1 MREGVTGERLPTW
14 SGVSYF
20 IHVMIDA
27 QSRQFITQAI
37 TAAAA
42 QKDRLFHPRR
52 SSALSNCAVYTLCLS
67 TSHPQLVQYNTS
79 YSCCPLITS
88 YRRVA
93 SQITP
98 TPADYTSSAGLP
110 LSICAQNDGYRRNYK
125 ILAASI
131 DLACNIIGAGA
142 AAQIYRQNQNGKY
155 ENDERESI
163 LGLQKTPSKCVF
175 FAAGH
180 RRAIHCRPIYI
191 QQLIYY
197 IDGRAR
203 HQLSRHCPTFPRESL
218 VAD

>member
-155 ENDERESI
+155 ENDERERVNFGTTKDAIEMRFLCCGTPTGHSLPPYIYTAAYI
-163 LGLQKTPSKCVF
+163 L
-175 FAAGH
+175 
-180 RRAIHCRPIYI
+180 Y
-191 QQLIYY
+191 
-197 IDGRAR
+197 
-203 HQLSRHCPTFPRESL
+203 
-218 VAD
+218 